1 MRFSKVIRLRRPV
14 LIALMLALV
23 LLLCGAA
30 YGLHAS
36 CAVPAAA
43 PDGTPVPIL
52 MYHSLLRDASRAG
65 QYVVSPDQFRRDV
78 QYLQSHGYT
87 TVTMAEVIRYAN
99 GTGTLPEKPVVLTF
113 DDGYYNNYLYGFP
126 ILKALNAK
134 AVISIIG
141 RYSDAFSETGE
152 TNAYYSHCTWDQLRE
167 MQASGLVEVQN
178 HTYNLHTYDSHRHG
192 CANRRGEPA
201 ESYAHTVGSD
211 ICKLQQRI
219 ADELGTTP
227 DTFVY
232 PFGAYT
238 AVSESL
244 IRDLGFAASLSCE
257 SGVTTVRGPDSL
269 YGMKRWIR
277 PSGSSS
283 DAYFAKIGLK

>member
-1 MRFSKVIRLRRPV
+1 MTLSMAARLSRR
-14 LIALMLALV
+14 LAARSV
-23 LLLCGAA
+23 A
-30 YGLHAS
+30 
-36 CAVPAAA
+36 
-43 PDGTPVPIL
+43 D
-52 MYHSLLRDASRAG
+52 
-65 QYVVSPDQFRRDV
+65 
-78 QYLQSHGYT
+78 
-87 TVTMAEVIRYAN
+87 
-99 GTGTLPEKPVVLTF
+99 
-113 DDGYYNNYLYGFP
+113 
-126 ILKALNAK
+126 
-134 AVISIIG
+134 
-141 RYSDAFSETGE
+141 
-152 TNAYYSHCTWDQLRE
+152 
-167 MQASGLVEVQN
+167 
-178 HTYNLHTYDSHRHG
+178 
-192 CANRRGEPA
+192 
-201 ESYAHTVGSD
+201 
-211 ICKLQQRI
+211 RI